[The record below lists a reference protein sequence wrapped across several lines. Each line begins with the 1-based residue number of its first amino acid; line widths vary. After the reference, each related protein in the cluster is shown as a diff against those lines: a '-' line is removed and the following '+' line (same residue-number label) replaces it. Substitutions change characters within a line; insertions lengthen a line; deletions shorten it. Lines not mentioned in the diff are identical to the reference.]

1 MQISIKV
8 FAATWNNQHI
18 QKKWEIGKLGG
29 RGKSE
34 IIFFDG
40 REAAI
45 KWSRR
50 RRTIGLTVTGEGEVV
65 VLAPQGASRDFLQ
78 QALAKHRDWI
88 AGKVAERRE
97 AWAKLRQG
105 DVFFQGTAYRLA
117 LQPGAAAPVAL
128 EDGEIRVKA
137 STEDAA
143 WPLLKTWCRR
153 QAERLIRER
162 VDYYT
167 REMRA
172 PAHRV
177 ELKEWKRRW
186 GECHPR
192 EALRFNWRL
201 ILLPPEILDYVVVH
215 ELAHLLAPG
224 HTPRFWQRVEQVLP
238 DYGERRQWLNRY
250 GAPFL
255 LWRLG

>member
-1 MQISIKV
+1 M
-8 FAATWNNQHI
+8 
-18 QKKWEIGKLGG
+18 GG
-29 RGKSE
+29 RDKSDK
-34 IIFFDG
+34 ILFDG
-40 REAAI
+40 REAAVR
-45 KWSRR
+45 WSRR
-50 RRTIGLTVTGEGEVV
+50 RRTIGLTVTGEGKLV

-78 QALAKHRDWI
+78 QALIKNRDWI
-88 AGKVAERRE
+88 AGKVAERQE
-97 AWAKLRQG
+97 AWARLRQG
-105 DVFFQGTAYRLA
+105 EVFFQGLAFRLT
-117 LQPGAAAPVAL
+117 LLPEAAAPVAL
-128 EDGEIRVKA
+128 GDGEMRVKA
-137 STEDAA
+137 AARDAA
-143 WPLLKTWCRR
+143 WPLLKTWYRR
-153 QAERLIRER
+153 EAERLIMER
-162 VDYYT
+162 VNYYA

-215 ELAHLLAPG
+215 ELAHLQAPG

-238 DYGERRQWLNRY
+238 DYDKRRRWLNRY

-255 LWRLG
+255 LWLLA